1 MELKSYD
8 KPWLPALNG
17 IFLILFGILAVLNIV
32 GTIKSLAVLFLFL
45 IAIIGVLLIATGIRD
60 KTSPYRLWTI
70 ISGAIHLV
78 FCIFL
83 ITRVDTAKDLITVRE
98 GFMLFILIWVIYF
111 AFTELIEAVILY
123 TQKNAFA
130 ALFILNAL
138 LTLLFGFFIHVVS
151 GNFTLQTVSYLGI
164 VALVFGLANVI
175 SGYLLSRIK

>member
-45 IAIIGVLLIATGIRD
+45 IAIIGVLLIATGIRY
-60 KTSPYRLWTI
+60 KTSAYRLWTI
-70 ISGAIHLV
+70 VSGAIHLL

-83 ITRVDTAKDLITVRE
+83 TTRVDTAKDLSTVRE
-98 GFMLFILIWVIYF
+98 GFMLFLLIWVIYF
-111 AFTELIEAVILY
+111 AVTELIEAAILY

-130 ALFILNAL
+130 ALFFLNAL
-138 LTLLFGFFIHVVS
+138 LTLLFGFFLNVVS
-151 GNFTLQTVSYLGI
+151 GNFTVQSVSYLGL
-164 VALVFGLANVI
+164 VALVFGIANVI